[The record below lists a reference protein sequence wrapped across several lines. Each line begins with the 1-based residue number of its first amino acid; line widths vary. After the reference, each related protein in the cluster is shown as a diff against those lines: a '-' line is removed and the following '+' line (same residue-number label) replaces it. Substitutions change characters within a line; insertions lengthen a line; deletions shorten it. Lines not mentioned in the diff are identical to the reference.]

1 MPLPNED
8 LAAVVT
14 LSVLSG
20 DATALVRSYRDT
32 CYVVAGR
39 GEDADLLLSDP
50 YVSRR
55 HVLFEISPPSCRIQD
70 LAPNGGES
78 TNAPLVNGRP
88 VRHKELA
95 DGDVIELGYTR
106 LRFAVRW
113 EPVAITVPPPPRP
126 DAAPDSDKRP
136 VAAPGPDKP
145 LRVECPRC
153 GKDLTAQANSD
164 GRALDLADAVTHV
177 CADCLP
183 KSGADSKADIGGYLL
198 IEELGSGGMGTVHL
212 AWHAA
217 TCRLVAVKLIKDLA
231 DAAAGRR
238 FDREVRVLR
247 RLSHPGIVRFIDSG
261 VHPNGP
267 FVVTEYVAGGNP
279 GRCRQSTGSMPAAE
293 AVRLTAGVL
302 EALHYVH
309 TWPIVH
315 RDIKPDNILLTK
327 PSAGTKPLA
336 KLSDFGIALF
346 YERAGGTRLTAPN
359 KFMGTLRFIAPE
371 QARDARNASVL
382 SDIYSVGATLY
393 YLLTGLYVFDFP
405 TEEEMKLFRDAPPQF
420 RSPQDA
426 ARAFRRLERLM
437 YPWEILF
444 NERPVPVLSRDR
456 GAPRQVAAVV
466 DKAVAKDPAARFP
479 DCPAFRTALLHAA
492 AADGLAL

>member
-1 MPLPNED
+1 MPRP
-8 LAAVVT
+8 AAV
-14 LSVLSG
+14 S
-20 DATALVRSYRDT
+20 TARS
-32 CYVVAGR
+32 AF
-39 GEDADLLLSDP
+39 S
-50 YVSRR
+50 
-55 HVLFEISPPSCRIQD
+55 
-70 LAPNGGES
+70 
-78 TNAPLVNGRP
+78 
-88 VRHKELA
+88 
-95 DGDVIELGYTR
+95 
-106 LRFAVRW
+106 
-113 EPVAITVPPPPRP
+113 
-126 DAAPDSDKRP
+126 
-136 VAAPGPDKP
+136 
-145 LRVECPRC
+145 
-153 GKDLTAQANSD
+153 
-164 GRALDLADAVTHV
+164 
-177 CADCLP
+177 
-183 KSGADSKADIGGYLL
+183 
-198 IEELGSGGMGTVHL
+198 
-212 AWHAA
+212 
-217 TCRLVAVKLIKDLA
+217 
-231 DAAAGRR
+231 
-238 FDREVRVLR
+238 
-247 RLSHPGIVRFIDSG
+247 GIVRFIDSG

-444 NERPVPVLSRDR
+444 KERPVPVLSRDR